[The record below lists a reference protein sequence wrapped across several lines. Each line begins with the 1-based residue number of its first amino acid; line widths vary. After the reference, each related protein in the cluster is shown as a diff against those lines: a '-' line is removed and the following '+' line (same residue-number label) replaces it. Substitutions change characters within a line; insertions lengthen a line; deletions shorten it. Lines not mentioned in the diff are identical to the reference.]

1 MINGSYSKSEG
12 SINGTTPITYN
23 PSKQFIKE
31 LKSSNRIPAQTKI
44 IMPILTTGMQTLWE
58 RNKC

>member
-44 IMPILTTGMQTLWE
+44 IMPILTTGM
-58 RNKC
+58 